1 MPTPCVPI
9 YRGDARP
16 GIRESNPLKF
26 IGLIP
31 AAGHATRLGPELV
44 GSKELIP
51 IGTPSSPARPVCE
64 YLLLQMQRAGI
75 DRALIVVREDK
86 RDIPERIGDGRD
98 LGLRI
103 EYVTTGATAGVPY
116 TLDRAYS
123 RIRDATVVLG
133 FPDILVAEE
142 DCFARLVRRYRSRP
156 VDVLLGLFPRGDAAM
171 DAVELDGERVCR
183 VIPKPPATAHAHAW
197 GCAIWGNTFSDFLH
211 ATLRR
216 YDANTPPRE
225 LYVGDLLQ
233 AAVSNGITVEGAPV
247 SAHPFLDIGTPDGLR
262 AARQRALPPR

>member
-1 MPTPCVPI
+1 M
-9 YRGDARP
+9 
-16 GIRESNPLKF
+16 KF

-31 AAGHATRLGPELV
+31 AAGHATRLGPALV

-51 IGTPSSPARPVCE
+51 IGTPTSPARPVCE
-64 YLLLQMQRAGI
+64 HLLLQLQRAGI
-75 DRALIVVREDK
+75 DRALVVVREDK

-103 EYVTTGATAGVPY
+103 EYVMTGATAGVPY

-123 RIRDATVVLG
+123 QIGDATVVLG
-133 FPDILVAEE
+133 FPDILVTEA
-142 DCFARLVRRYRSRP
+142 DCFAQLAQRYRSRP

-171 DAVELDGERVCR
+171 DAVELDGRRVCR
-183 VIPKPPATAHAHAW
+183 VVPKPGTTTLTHAW
-197 GCAIWGNTFSDFLH
+197 GSAIWSKNFSDFLH
-211 ATLRR
+211 ATLARN
-216 YDANTPPRE
+216 ANTPPRE

-233 AAVSNGITVEGAPV
+233 AAITNGLTVEGTPI

-262 AARQRALPPR
+262 AARRRALPPR